1 MAKVAVRIEKKK
13 RRNKMSIKNHN
24 LRVLVVDDEA
34 NVLESVNK
42 ILERKGFEVAKTQNP
57 EDALRQFKGEG
68 FDLVIADLM
77 MPKVSGLELLKAVK
91 NENPGVP
98 FLMITGYPSI
108 NTAVEATKNGASGF
122 LPKPFTPVE
131 LEEAVEKAL
140 GGTKEYEAADALP
153 AEGQIDVDMPFDARE
168 VARATS
174 ENYVE
179 NLTRSDIAVAHAHKE
194 AKALDF
200 CAKGER
206 SCKKYVKSGE
216 CAEICPFVAK
226 AQKEAAKSKVQR
238 SFVDDPIDVD
248 MPFSFSEVAA
258 ATSEAYAMSLG
269 NSDMPVVGH
278 YQRALKSMTSPKVL
292 VVDDEAVVVNS
303 VRKTLEKRGFSV
315 EGAFN
320 GKEAVAKASQ
330 GGYNLVILDMKLG
343 NENGLD
349 LISKLKN
356 ASPETS
362 IVVVTGFASIDTA
375 IESVRRGANDYMAK
389 PFTPEELYNV
399 TEKNIREKVA

>member
-1 MAKVAVRIEKKK
+1 MA
-13 RRNKMSIKNHN
+13 NKNQN

-42 ILERKGFEVAKTQNP
+42 VLERKGFSVAKTQNP
-57 EDALRQFKGEG
+57 EDALRQVKGNEY
-68 FDLVIADLM
+68 DLVIADLM
-77 MPKVSGLELLKAVK
+77 MPKVSGLDLLKAVK
-91 NENPGVP
+91 NENPEVP
-98 FLMITGYPSI
+98 FLMITGYPSVS
-108 NTAVEATKNGASGF
+108 TAVEATKNGASGF

-140 GGTKEYEAADALP
+140 GGTEEYKAADPLP

-179 NLTRSDIAVAHAHKE
+179 NLTRSDVAVAHAHKE
-194 AKALDF
+194 VKAADY
-200 CAKGER
+200 CPKGAR

-216 CAEICPFVAK
+216 CSDVCPFVLK
-226 AQKEAAKSKVQR
+226 AQKDAAKTKVQR
-238 SFVDDPIDVD
+238 SLVDDPIDVD

-258 ATSEAYAMSLG
+258 ATNEAYAMSLG

-278 YQRALKSMTSPKVL
+278 YQKALKQMTAPKVL

-303 VRKTLEKRGFSV
+303 VRKTLEKRGFCV
-315 EGAFN
+315 EGVFN
-320 GKEAVAKASQ
+320 GKDAIEKTAK

-349 LISKLKN
+349 LISKLRK

-362 IVVVTGFASIDTA
+362 IVVVTGFSSIDTA
-375 IESVRRGANDYMAK
+375 VESVRRGADDYMAK

-399 TEKNIREKVA
+399 AEKNLKVA

>member
-1 MAKVAVRIEKKK
+1 MS
-13 RRNKMSIKNHN
+13 NKNNN

-42 ILERKGFEVAKTQNP
+42 VLERKGYTVSKTQNP
-57 EDALRQFKGEG
+57 EEALKQVKGEG
-68 FDLVIADLM
+68 YDLVIADLM
-77 MPKVSGLELLKAVK
+77 MPKVSGLDLLKAVK
-91 NENPGVP
+91 NENPAVP

-131 LEEAVEKAL
+131 LEEAVEMAL
-140 GGTKEYEAADALP
+140 GGTKEYAATDSLP

-179 NLTRSDIAVAHAHKE
+179 NLTRSDVAVAHAHKE
-194 AKALDF
+194 VKAADF
-200 CAKGER
+200 CPKGER

-216 CAEICPFVAK
+216 CSEVCPFVLK
-226 AQKEAAKSKVQR
+226 AQKDAAKAKVQK

-248 MPFSFSEVAA
+248 MPFSFSEVAS

-278 YQRALKSMTSPKVL
+278 YQKALKSMSAPRVL

-303 VRKTLEKRGFSV
+303 VRKTLEKRGFFV
-315 EGAFN
+315 EGVFT
-320 GKEAVAKASQ
+320 GKDAVEKTAK

-349 LISKLKN
+349 LISKLRN

-362 IVVVTGFASIDTA
+362 IVVVTGFSSIDTA
-375 IESVRRGANDYMAK
+375 IESVRRGADDYMAK
-389 PFTPEELYNV
+389 PFTPEELYSM
-399 TEKNIREKVA
+399 TEKNVREKVA

>member
-1 MAKVAVRIEKKK
+1 MAKVVIRLEKKK
-13 RRNKMSIKNHN
+13 RRNKMSIKNQN

-57 EDALRQFKGEG
+57 EEALKQVKNKG

-77 MPKVSGLELLKAVK
+77 MPKVSGLDLLKAVK
-91 NENPGVP
+91 NENPNVP

-140 GGTKEYEAADALP
+140 GGTEEYEAADTLP

-174 ENYVE
+174 ASYVE
-179 NLTRSDIAVAHAHKE
+179 NLTRSDIAVAHKVE
-194 AKALDF
+194 RALDF
-200 CAKGER
+200 CPKGER

-216 CAEICPFVAK
+216 CAEICPFVLK
-226 AQKEAAKSKVQR
+226 AQKDAAKSKVQK

-258 ATSEAYAMSLG
+258 ATNEAYAMSLG

-278 YQRALKSMTSPKVL
+278 YQKALKSITSPKVL

-303 VRKTLEKRGFSV
+303 VRKTLEKRGFFV
-315 EGAFN
+315 EGVFN
-320 GKEAVAKASQ
+320 GKDAIEKSAN
-330 GGYNLVILDMKLG
+330 GGYNLIILDMKLG

-349 LISKLKN
+349 LISKLRN
-356 ASPETS
+356 ASPESS

-389 PFTPEELYNV
+389 PFTPEELYNMA
-399 TEKNIREKVA
+399 EKNVREKVA